1 VSRGIR
7 QRRGM
12 NFIGNSYMDWQEKG
26 KGILWGKGKRG
37 TGMKGL
43 RG

>member
-26 KGILWGKGKRG
+26 KEFLSRKGR
-37 TGMKGL
+37 KG
-43 RG
+43 R

>member
-7 QRRGM
+7 QRRGI

-26 KGILWGKGKRG
+26 KGILWGRAKGV
-37 TGMKGL
+37 KG
-43 RG
+43 

>member
-1 VSRGIR
+1 MSRGIR

-37 TGMKGL
+37 
-43 RG
+43 